1 VNALLAVL
9 WKDLL
14 TEWRSRD
21 RAIAMLLFSMLMV
34 VIFHFSLPGGA
45 TTATRAYAPGL
56 LWVAYVFAALLGLGR
71 SFAIE
76 LENDAIEG
84 LARAPVDRGW
94 VLLGKTIANLLILGF
109 VQAVTACIF
118 ALVFEMD
125 LTPVALKLAGVVAL
139 GSLGLCSVGTFFAAV
154 AVRTRLREVML
165 PLLALPFYTPVLIA
179 ASRATTSLFET
190 GSVSFEPIQFLIV
203 TDASYLIVSFIL
215 SDFVLDE

>member
-1 VNALLAVL
+1 VSALLAVL

-21 RAIAMLLFSMLMV
+21 RIVAMLLFSMLMV

-45 TTATRAYAPGL
+45 TTATRGYAPGL

-76 LENDAIEG
+76 LENDAIDG

-94 VLLGKTIANLLILGF
+94 VLLGKTVANLVILGF
-109 VQAVTACIF
+109 VQAVTAGVF
-118 ALVFEMD
+118 AVVFEMD
-125 LTPVALKLAGVVAL
+125 LRPVALALVGVVAL
-139 GSLGLCSVGTFFAAV
+139 GSLGLCSVGTFFSAV

-165 PLLALPFYTPVLIA
+165 PLLALPFYTPVLVA
-179 ASRATTSLFET
+179 ASRATNALFET

-203 TDASYLIVSFIL
+203 TDVSYLIASFVL

>member
-1 VNALLAVL
+1 MSALLAVL

-21 RAIAMLLFSMLMV
+21 RIVAMLLFSMLMV
-34 VIFHFSLPGGA
+34 VIFHFALPGGA
-45 TTATRAYAPGL
+45 TIETRGYAPGL

-76 LENDAIEG
+76 LENAAIDG

-94 VLLGKTIANLLILGF
+94 VLLGKTVANLVILGF
-109 VQAVTACIF
+109 VQAVTACVF

-125 LTPVALKLAGVVAL
+125 LGPVALELVGVVAL
-139 GSLGLCSVGTFFAAV
+139 GSLGLCSVGTFFSAV

-165 PLLALPFYTPVLIA
+165 PLLALPFYTPVLVA
-179 ASRATTSLFET
+179 ASRATNALFEN

-203 TDASYLIVSFIL
+203 TDASYLIASFIL

>member
-21 RAIAMLLFSMLMV
+21 RIVAMLLFSMLMV
-34 VIFHFSLPGGA
+34 VIFHFALPGGA
-45 TTATRAYAPGL
+45 TTATRGYAPGL

-76 LENDAIEG
+76 LENAAIDG

-94 VLLGKTIANLLILGF
+94 VLLGKTVANLVILGF
-109 VQAVTACIF
+109 VQAVTAGVF
-118 ALVFEMD
+118 ALVFEMN
-125 LTPVALKLAGVVAL
+125 LGPVALELVGVVAL
-139 GSLGLCSVGTFFAAV
+139 GSLGLCSVGTFFSAV

-165 PLLALPFYTPVLIA
+165 PLLALPFYTPVLVA
-179 ASRATTSLFET
+179 ASRATNSLFEN

-203 TDASYLIVSFIL
+203 TDASYLIASFIL

>member
-1 VNALLAVL
+1 
-9 WKDLL
+9 
-14 TEWRSRD
+14 
-21 RAIAMLLFSMLMV
+21 M
-34 VIFHFSLPGGA
+34 
-45 TTATRAYAPGL
+45 
-56 LWVAYVFAALLGLGR
+56 
-71 SFAIE
+71 
-76 LENDAIEG
+76 
-84 LARAPVDRGW
+84 
-94 VLLGKTIANLLILGF
+94 LLGKTIANLLILGF

-125 LTPVALKLAGVVAL
+125 LLPIALELIGVVAL

-179 ASRATTSLFET
+179 ASRATNALFET
-190 GSVSFEPIQFLIV
+190 GSVPFEPIQFLIV

>member
-45 TTATRAYAPGL
+45 TTRTIGYAPGL

-76 LENDAIEG
+76 LENNAIEG

-109 VQAVTACIF
+109 VQAITACIF

-125 LTPVALKLAGVVAL
+125 LRPVALKLIGVVAL

-179 ASRATTSLFET
+179 ASRATTALFET
-190 GSVSFEPIQFLIV
+190 GSVAFEPIQFLIV

>member
-1 VNALLAVL
+1 VSALLAVL

-21 RAIAMLLFSMLMV
+21 RIVAMLLFSMLMV

-45 TTATRAYAPGL
+45 TTATRGYAPGL

-76 LENDAIEG
+76 LENDAIDG

-94 VLLGKTIANLLILGF
+94 VLLGKTVANLVILGF
-109 VQAVTACIF
+109 VQAVTAGVF
-118 ALVFEMD
+118 AVVFEMD
-125 LTPVALKLAGVVAL
+125 LRPVALALVGVVAL
-139 GSLGLCSVGTFFAAV
+139 GSLGLCSVGTFFSAV

-165 PLLALPFYTPVLIA
+165 PLLALPFYTPVLVA
-179 ASRATTSLFET
+179 ASRATNALFET

-203 TDASYLIVSFIL
+203 TDASYLIASFVL

>member
-1 VNALLAVL
+1 MNALLAVL

-76 LENDAIEG
+76 LENDAIDG

-94 VLLGKTIANLLILGF
+94 VLLGKTIANLLILAF
-109 VQAVTACIF
+109 VQAITACVF

-125 LTPVALKLAGVVAL
+125 LTPVALELAGVVAL

-203 TDASYLIVSFIL
+203 TDASYVIASFIL

>member
-1 VNALLAVL
+1 VSALLAVL

-21 RAIAMLLFSMLMV
+21 RIIAMLLFSMLMV

-45 TTATRAYAPGL
+45 TTATRGYAPGL

-76 LENDAIEG
+76 LENDAIDG

-94 VLLGKTIANLLILGF
+94 VLLGKTVANLVILGF
-109 VQAVTACIF
+109 VQAVTAGVF
-118 ALVFEMD
+118 AVVFEMD
-125 LTPVALKLAGVVAL
+125 LRPVALALVGVVTL
-139 GSLGLCSVGTFFAAV
+139 GSLGLCSVGTFFSAV

-165 PLLALPFYTPVLIA
+165 PLLALPFYTPVLVA
-179 ASRATTSLFET
+179 ASRATNALFET

-203 TDASYLIVSFIL
+203 TDVSYLIASFVL

>member
-1 VNALLAVL
+1 VSALLAVL

-45 TTATRAYAPGL
+45 TTATRTYAPGL

-118 ALVFEMD
+118 ALVFEMN
-125 LTPVALKLAGVVAL
+125 LLPIALELIGVVAL

-179 ASRATTSLFET
+179 ASRATNALFET
-190 GSVSFEPIQFLIV
+190 GSVAFEPIQFLIV

>member
-1 VNALLAVL
+1 MSALLAVL

-21 RAIAMLLFSMLMV
+21 RIVAMLLFSMLMV
-34 VIFHFSLPGGA
+34 VIFHFALPGGA
-45 TTATRAYAPGL
+45 TTATRGYAPGL

-76 LENDAIEG
+76 LENAAIDG

-94 VLLGKTIANLLILGF
+94 VLLGKTVANLVILGF
-109 VQAVTACIF
+109 VQAVTAGVF
-118 ALVFEMD
+118 ALVFEMN
-125 LTPVALKLAGVVAL
+125 LGPVALELVGVVAL
-139 GSLGLCSVGTFFAAV
+139 GSLGLCSVGTFFSAV

-165 PLLALPFYTPVLIA
+165 PLLALPFYTPVLVA
-179 ASRATTSLFET
+179 ASRATNSLFEN

-203 TDASYLIVSFIL
+203 TDASYLIASFIL

>member
-1 VNALLAVL
+1 VSALLAVL

-14 TEWRSRD
+14 TEWRSHD
-21 RAIAMLLFSMLMV
+21 RIIAMLLFSALMV

-45 TTATRAYAPGL
+45 TAATRAYAPGL

-94 VLLGKTIANLLILGF
+94 VLLGKTIANLVILGV
-109 VQAVTACIF
+109 VQAITALAF
-118 ALVFEMD
+118 ALFFEMD
-125 LTPVALKLAGVVAL
+125 LAPVALPLVGVVAL
-139 GSLGLCSVGTFFAAV
+139 GSIGLCSVGTFFAAV

-165 PLLALPFYTPVLIA
+165 PLLALPFYIPVLVA
-179 ASRATTSLFET
+179 ATRATNSLLDT

-203 TDASYLIVSFIL
+203 TDGIYLIVSFIL

>member
-1 VNALLAVL
+1 VSALLAVL

-21 RAIAMLLFSMLMV
+21 RIVAMLLFSMLMV
-34 VIFHFSLPGGA
+34 VIFHFALPGGA
-45 TTATRAYAPGL
+45 TTATRGYAPGL

-76 LENDAIEG
+76 LENAAIDG

-94 VLLGKTIANLLILGF
+94 VLLGKTVANLVILGF
-109 VQAVTACIF
+109 VQAVTAGVF
-118 ALVFEMD
+118 ALVFEMN
-125 LTPVALKLAGVVAL
+125 LGPVALELVGVVAL
-139 GSLGLCSVGTFFAAV
+139 GSLGLCSVGTFFSAV

-165 PLLALPFYTPVLIA
+165 PLLALPFYTPVLVA
-179 ASRATTSLFET
+179 ASRATNSLFEN

-203 TDASYLIVSFIL
+203 TDASYLIASFIL

>member
-21 RAIAMLLFSMLMV
+21 RVVAMLLFSMLMV

-45 TTATRAYAPGL
+45 TAATRAYAPGL

-76 LENDAIEG
+76 LENDAIEV

-94 VLLGKTIANLLILGF
+94 VILGKTIANLVILAF
-109 VQAVTACIF
+109 VQAITACVF

-125 LTPVALKLAGVVAL
+125 LTPVALELAGVVAL

-179 ASRATTSLFET
+179 ASRATHSLFET
-190 GSVSFEPIQFLIV
+190 GAVSFEPIQFLIV
-203 TDASYLIVSFIL
+203 TDAIYLVASFLL
-215 SDFVLDE
+215 SDYVLDE

>member
-45 TTATRAYAPGL
+45 TNATRAYAPGL

-94 VLLGKTIANLLILGF
+94 VLLGKTIANLVILAF
-109 VQAVTACIF
+109 VQAVTACVF

-125 LTPVALKLAGVVAL
+125 LTPVALELAGVIAL

-165 PLLALPFYTPVLIA
+165 PLLALPFYTPVLVA
-179 ASRATTSLFET
+179 ATRATNQLFET
-190 GSVSFEPIQFLIV
+190 GAVSFEPIQFLIV
-203 TDASYLIVSFIL
+203 IDGIYLIASFIL

>member
-21 RAIAMLLFSMLMV
+21 RIVAMLLFSMLMV

-45 TTATRAYAPGL
+45 TSATRAYAPGL

-76 LENDAIEG
+76 LENDAIDG

-94 VLLGKTIANLLILGF
+94 VLLGKSVANWVILAF
-109 VQAVTACIF
+109 VQAIVAAVF
-118 ALVFEMD
+118 AFVFEMD
-125 LTPVALKLAGVVAL
+125 LLPVALELAGVVAL
-139 GSLGLCSVGTFFAAV
+139 GSLGLCATGTFFAAV

-165 PLLALPFYTPVLIA
+165 PILALPFYTPVLIA
-179 ASRATTSLFET
+179 ASRATNALFET
-190 GSVSFEPIQFLIV
+190 GSVAFEPIQFLIV
-203 TDASYLIVSFIL
+203 TDASYLIASFVL
-215 SDFVLDE
+215 SDYVLDE